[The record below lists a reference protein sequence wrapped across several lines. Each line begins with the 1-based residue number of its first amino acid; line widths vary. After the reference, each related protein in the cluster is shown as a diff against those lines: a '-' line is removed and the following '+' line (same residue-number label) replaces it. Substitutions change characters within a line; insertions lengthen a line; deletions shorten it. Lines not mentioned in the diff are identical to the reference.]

1 MMWQQ
6 LFKRV
11 IFKLILLI
19 DIVNNVSQVN
29 NIEPIYDNSE
39 LE

>member
-11 IFKLILLI
+11 IFKLILRI